1 MINQLIEVTVQC
13 PYCWE
18 KFNLLIDASVESQ
31 EYVEDCEV
39 CCRPIDFT
47 IEIDEQ
53 DQALVRARLQ
63 HE

>member
-1 MINQLIEVTVQC
+1 MLNQLLEVSVQC

-18 KFNLLIDASVESQ
+18 RFSLLIDASVESQ

-39 CCRPIDFT
+39 CCRPIDFAV
-47 IEIDEQ
+47 EIDEEN
-53 DQALVRARLQ
+53 QAVVQARLQ